1 MHVIFGEPAPET
13 VRIRGA
19 ETIAVADLGD
29 ARKADRLDKDVWR
42 QERQPRD
49 RPPGKGGVDEG
60 DGGAIRMAEQ
70 QRIVKAGP
78 IHELRQNCQR
88 LLVHEGWRAGAAEG
102 VGVPVAEA
110 RIDERPG
117 AEARRHPIGEIA
129 PQRGTAQPLVQENQ
143 RRSRAVAGDDAI
155 FKPPPGDGGKLH
167 AKAPVLVVRPGNL
180 AEPSAVAT
188 ATRWPRAPPRR
199 RWPSC
204 LRRAQKGGS
213 RAAREDAGSET
224 EGVRRST
231 SSARAMMGAL

>member
-1 MHVIFGEPAPET
+1 
-13 VRIRGA
+13 
-19 ETIAVADLGD
+19 
-29 ARKADRLDKDVWR
+29 
-42 QERQPRD
+42 
-49 RPPGKGGVDEG
+49 
-60 DGGAIRMAEQ
+60 
-70 QRIVKAGP
+70 
-78 IHELRQNCQR
+78 
-88 LLVHEGWRAGAAEG
+88 GAAEG

-180 AEPSAVAT
+180 PEPSAVAT
-188 ATRWPRAPPRR
+188 ATRWPARHPAGAGPPAPH
-199 RWPSC
+199 
-204 LRRAQKGGS
+204 AKGRLES
-213 RAAREDAGSET
+213 PREDRCAGSET

-231 SSARAMMGAL
+231 SSARAIMGAL